1 MKAAGTITATR
12 PRTPIRAACQP
23 ELLIKCC
30 AIGEARVSPSEP
42 NADTEPMA
50 MLRLSGET
58 ALAVTLMAML
68 DAVQDKARPT
78 HRPMPSVTLQAEV
91 AVSAK
96 ARPRP

>member
-1 MKAAGTITATR
+1 MTAAS
-12 PRTPIRAACQP
+12 PRKPIRAACQP
-23 ELLIKCC
+23 EVLIRCC
-30 AIGEARVSPSEP
+30 AMGEARVSPSEP
-42 NADTEPMA
+42 SADTEPMA
-50 MLRLSGET
+50 MLRLSGKT

-68 DAVQDKARPT
+68 DAVHDSARPT